1 MGLRTAFRGLSLRR
15 KLTLASMAT
24 SGAGLLFACVA
35 FVVYDAYAF
44 RQKMVRDLQVVADG
58 VALTGGTAL
67 NFGVRESAADVLAA
81 LKVYPHVTE
90 ACLLD
95 AEGRVFARYTRRDEL
110 RGGCAPV
117 AGEGFVFEGGRLQL
131 SRVVP
136 WEGQTIGTVV
146 LESDMEELHA
156 RLWQYARSVFVVLL
170 LSSAVAFALSRAL
183 TGAISRPILDLVE
196 LETRVTTSKDFS
208 LRAAKQADD
217 EVGRLIDG
225 FNEML
230 GEIQA
235 RDAEL
240 RIAKEAAED
249 ANRAK
254 SAFLANMSHE
264 LRTPLNAII
273 GYSEILQEE
282 AEAQGLAGL
291 VPDLLKVHGA
301 GRHLLSLINDVLDLS
316 KIESGKM
323 ELVLEEF
330 EVGRLL
336 DEVEATIRPLVAKNH
351 NRLEVRGAAAAGSM
365 RADVTRVRQVLF
377 NLLSN
382 ACKFTEAGTISL
394 EVVREQDPGRERVVF
409 RVRDTGIGMSP
420 EQQARVFEDFVQAD
434 LSTARRYGGTGL
446 GLAISRRFCRMMGGD
461 VEVESAPGKGSLFT
475 VRLPAI
481 VARKPEPL
489 GDARVGTALV
499 IDDDENA
506 CDLLARSLVKQ
517 GFRVVTAGSGEAGL
531 RAAREHRPDVITL
544 DVLMPGTDGWSVL
557 RTLKGDPEVA
567 GIPVVIV
574 SMVDG
579 QDMGRV
585 LGAADFLPKPVDR
598 ERLAS
603 VVRRY
608 RGARH
613 PAPALVIEDDP
624 AARELLRRGLEQDGW
639 RVELA
644 GDGREGL
651 RALERELPDVILL
664 DLMMP
669 EMDGFQFAEV
679 FRQRP
684 EWSRIPVVVFTAMS
698 LTPADRDRL
707 KGSVER
713 VVQKGGYS
721 QEAFLAALKG
731 VLRSG
736 GRREEKG
743 PSPELPS
750 PAPLP

>member
-1 MGLRTAFRGLSLRR
+1 MGLRAAFRGLSLRR
-15 KLTLASMAT
+15 KLTLATMAT

-35 FVVYDAYAF
+35 FVAYDAFAF
-44 RQKMVRDLQVVADG
+44 RQKMVRDLEVVADG
-58 VALTGGTAL
+58 VALMGGPAL
-67 NFGVRESAADVLAA
+67 NFGVQESAADVLAA

-95 AEGRVFARYTRRDEL
+95 AEGRLFARYTRRDQP
-110 RGGCAPV
+110 RGACAAIEG
-117 AGEGFVFEGGRLQL
+117 AGFAFSAGRLQL
-131 SRVVP
+131 AREVP
-136 WEGQTIGTVV
+136 WEGQAIGAVV
-146 LESDMEELHA
+146 LESDMDELRA

-183 TGAISRPILDLVE
+183 TGAISRPILDLVD

-208 LRAAKQADD
+208 LRARKQGDD

-282 AEAQGLAGL
+282 AEAEGLKAL
-291 VPDLLKVHGA
+291 VPDLRKVHAA

-323 ELVLEEF
+323 ELVIEEF
-330 EVGRLL
+330 QVGRLL
-336 DEVEATIRPLVAKNH
+336 EDVEATIQPLVAKNR
-351 NRLEVRGAAAAGSM
+351 NVLEVRGAAEAGSM

-382 ACKFTEAGTISL
+382 ACKFTEGGTIALEASREASGESESL
-394 EVVREQDPGRERVVF
+394 VF
-409 RVRDTGIGMSP
+409 RVRDSGIGMSP
-420 EQQARVFEDFVQAD
+420 EQQQRVFEDFVQAD
-434 LSTARRYGGTGL
+434 ASTSRRYGGTGL

-461 VEVESAPGKGSLFT
+461 IEVESAPGQGALFT
-475 VRLPAI
+475 VRLPAV
-481 VARKPEPL
+481 VARKPEPQ

-517 GFRVVTAGSGEAGL
+517 GFRVVTAGSGEDGL

-557 RTLKGDPEVA
+557 RSLKSDPEVA
-567 GIPVVIV
+567 RVPVVII

-579 QDMGRV
+579 HEMGRV
-585 LGAADFLPKPVDR
+585 LGAADYLPKPVDR
-598 ERLAS
+598 ERLAA

-608 RGARH
+608 RGTRR
-613 PAPALVIEDDP
+613 PAPALVIEDDL
-624 AARELLRRGLEQDGW
+624 AARELLRRTLEQDGW
-639 RVELA
+639 RVEVA
-644 GDGREGL
+644 GNGRDGL
-651 RALERELPDVILL
+651 RALEGELPDLILL

-669 EMDGFQFAEV
+669 EMDGFAFVEAL
-679 FRQRP
+679 RANP
-684 EWSRIPVVVFTAMS
+684 AWAAIPVLVVTARD
-698 LTPADRDRL
+698 LTNEDRRRL
-707 KGSVER
+707 EGQVR
-713 VVQKGGYS
+713 QVLQKG
-721 QEAFLAALKG
+721 AFSRDELAREIRRHA
-731 VLRSG
+731 
-736 GRREEKG
+736 GRL
-743 PSPELPS
+743 S
-750 PAPLP
+750 A